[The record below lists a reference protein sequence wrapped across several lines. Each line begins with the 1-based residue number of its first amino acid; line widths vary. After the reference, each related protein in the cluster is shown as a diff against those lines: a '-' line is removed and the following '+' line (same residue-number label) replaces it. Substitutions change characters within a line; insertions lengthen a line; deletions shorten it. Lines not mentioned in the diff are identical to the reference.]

1 MNRDAKT
8 EREPAMSGAGVGD
21 TFAEILQRRLSRRGL
36 LKGALTA
43 SALLMTGAK
52 LLEEEA
58 QASPSV
64 SSLRFKPIHP
74 DASDQVTVPA
84 GYRARPLVRWGDRIL
99 PGAPPFDP
107 QEQTAEAQ
115 AQQFGYNCDYIGF
128 LPLPLGSERSDRGLL
143 VVNHEYTN
151 PEIMF
156 PNYDPKNPTR
166 GQMDVELAAHG
177 ISVVEVQRGE
187 DGQWSVVLDSRF
199 NRRITATTPC
209 SITGPA
215 AGNPWMQTSAD
226 PSGTKVAG
234 TLNNCS
240 GGKTP
245 WGTVLSGE
253 ENFHQYFAH
262 RSRLASDSPRARDH
276 QRYGLPEGES
286 ERKWERHHSRFHL
299 EIEPNEPFRFGWV
312 VEIDPYD
319 PASTPKKRTALGR
332 FKHEA
337 ATIAIAPGGQVAL
350 YSGDDE
356 RFEYVYKFVTARS
369 YNAKDRL
376 ANRDIL
382 DEGTL
387 YVAKFKD
394 DGSGEWM
401 PLVYGQGPLTEANGF
416 TSQGDVLIQTR
427 RAADL
432 LGATKMDRPEDIE
445 THPKNGKVY
454 VVMTNNVQRGTAGKA
469 GTDRANPRAQ
479 NRHGH
484 IIELTEDNNDYA
496 ATAFTWNMFLVCGD
510 PKDETTYFAGF
521 DKSQVS
527 TISCPDNIT
536 FDRNGNLWIATDG
549 QEGTL
554 KVNDGLFAVPVEGAE
569 RGHLRQFFSSVRGSE
584 VCGPEFTP
592 DNTTL
597 FVAVQHPGEGERSTF
612 EKPVSLW
619 PDGKT
624 PPRPSVVAIQAEN
637 GGRIGAA

>member
-1 MNRDAKT
+1 MNRDT
-8 EREPAMSGAGVGD
+8 QEERGAAMSRAGVGD

-43 SALLMTGAK
+43 SALLMSGAK
-52 LLEEEA
+52 LLEEA
-58 QASPSV
+58 QASPSA
-64 SSLRFKPIHP
+64 SSLRFDPIRP

-84 GYRARPLVRWGDRIL
+84 GYRVRPLVRWGDRIL

-107 QEQTAEAQ
+107 YQMTAQAQ
-115 AQQFGYNCDYIGF
+115 AQQFGYNCDFVGF
-128 LPLPLGSERSDRGLL
+128 LPLPLGSNNSTRGLL

-156 PNYDPKNPTR
+156 PDYDPKNPTR
-166 GQMDVELAAHG
+166 QQVDVELAAHG
-177 ISVVEVQRGE
+177 LSVVEVQRGE
-187 DGQWSVVLDSRF
+187 DGLWSVVLDSRF

-209 SITGPA
+209 TVTGPA

-234 TLNNCS
+234 TLNNCA

-262 RSRLASDSPRARDH
+262 RSRLASDSPRTRDH

-319 PASTPKKRTALGR
+319 PTSTPKKRTALGR

-337 ATIAIAPGGQVAL
+337 ATIAIATSGQVAL

-356 RFEYVYKFVTARS
+356 RFEYVYKFVTARP
-369 YNAKDRL
+369 YNSQDRL

-387 YVAKFKD
+387 YVARFKD
-394 DGSGEWM
+394 DGSGEWL

-416 TSQGDVLIQTR
+416 ASQGDVLIQTR

-445 THPKNGKVY
+445 TNPKNGKVY
-454 VVMTNNVQRGTAGKA
+454 LVMTNNVQRGTPGKA

-484 IIELTEDNNDYA
+484 IIELTEAGNNYA
-496 ATAFTWNMFLVCGD
+496 ATTFIWNMFLVCGD

-536 FDRNGNLWIATDG
+536 FDLHGNLWIATDG

-569 RGHLRQFFSSVRGSE
+569 RGHLRQFFSAVRGSE

-597 FVAVQHPGEGERSTF
+597 FVAVQHPGEGERATF
-612 EKPVSLW
+612 QKPNSLW

-624 PPRPSVVAIQAEN
+624 PPRPTVVAIQAEN
-637 GGRIGAA
+637 GGRIGEA